1 VRLPWPALALL
12 FALMPGLAAAQ
23 APVSPSPSP
32 SPSPGP
38 SPSPTPS
45 PRPSPSPSPSPAAT
59 PPPPAPPAEAA
70 CDPAK
75 TDCTTITANKQEKI
89 DASHYRATGFVDLQ
103 FGDIRIQT
111 DQIDVYTTVREDG
124 TESKRV
130 EASGNVV
137 FLRGEERLAGEK
149 LAMDLD
155 TGHGTFE
162 NAIGYMQPGIF
173 VEARRIERMSADTYK
188 IEGGHFTSC
197 SQPTPRWSF
206 SATSATMQVDEHISA
221 KNVLFRVKAVPAFY
235 IPYFMYPISRDQR
248 STGFLMPHIG
258 YSSTRGFNMGG
269 GFFWVMGRSFD
280 QTFYADSYSLY
291 GRGFG
296 HELRYMLKSP
306 SRGTFRSYFIHRTGG
321 GWEHDLNW
329 SAVQMLPGQARATV
343 YVQESSTFNF
353 NRQFQ
358 DNLDRA
364 LTRNRRSSI
373 SLQKTFFGLTAQA
386 MADST
391 DTFFDSTEA
400 FDRRRHLPSL
410 TLSQASRKLGKKLGL
425 VFTFD
430 SAAERLQ
437 QGNQDRIDDY
447 KRFDVYPRLSRP
459 FSLSFLQVNPEVQYR
474 DTHYSASLGGRN
486 HNRLIG
492 PPLDRRYFEGS
503 LDLRGPTFSR
513 VFSTPDNFYSERYKH
528 VIGPEVNWTYR
539 SKVEDFAAIPR
550 FDYYDVILGTNQ
562 ASYALVQ
569 RWYAKRPGR
578 SGKLE
583 AYEFF
588 NWRVGQTYYLDIANG
603 QNEFDPNY
611 SSAAFDASG
620 KPSHISP
627 IQSRMRFRPTN
638 AFSTNFDIEYD
649 VNFHSVKSLGLS
661 TNYNGSRFVTQA
673 SWSRGKRL
681 APGQTLVNRNLLRG
695 SAAFFVLPR
704 RLTLQ
709 GSAAY
714 DLAKTDNKMIQS
726 TARLR
731 YDVQCCGFIIETLQS
746 QYRADRQYRFSIE
759 LANIGSIGSFM
770 GEQVPGFGG
779 YR

>member
-1 VRLPWPALALL
+1 MRFPWPALALSCIL
-12 FALMPGLAAAQ
+12 TPGLAAAQ
-23 APVSPSPSP
+23 APVP
-32 SPSPGP
+32 P
-38 SPSPTPS
+38 SPSPTPA
-45 PRPSPSPSPSPAAT
+45 PAAT
-59 PPPPAPPAEAA
+59 PSPPVPPAEAP

-75 TDCTTITANKQEKI
+75 SPDCTTITANKQEKI
-89 DASHYRATGFVDLQ
+89 DASHFRATGFVDLQ

-111 DQIDVYTTVREDG
+111 DQIDVYTTLHDDG
-124 TESKRV
+124 TESKRI

-149 LAMDLD
+149 LAMDLE

-162 NAIGYMQPGIF
+162 NAIGYMQPGVF
-173 VEARRIERMSADTYK
+173 VEARRIERMSADTYR

-206 SATSATMQVDEHISA
+206 SASSATLQVDDHISA
-221 KNVLFRVKAVPAFY
+221 HNVIFRVKAVPALY
-235 IPYFMYPISRDQR
+235 IPYFMYPIQGDQR
-248 STGFLMPHIG
+248 STGILMPHVG
-258 YSSTRGFNMGG
+258 YSSIRGFNMGG
-269 GFFWVMGRSFD
+269 GFFWAIGRSFD
-280 QTFYADSYSLY
+280 QTFYGDSYSLY
-291 GRGFG
+291 GKGFG
-296 HELRYMLKSP
+296 HEFRYMLKSP
-306 SRGTFRSYFIHRTGG
+306 SRGSFRSYFIHRNGG

-329 SAVQMLPGQARATV
+329 NAVQMLPGHARATV
-343 YVQESSTFNF
+343 YVQDASTFNF
-353 NRQFQ
+353 NQQFQ

-386 MADST
+386 LADST
-391 DTFFDSTEA
+391 DTIFDSTTEN
-400 FDRRRHLPSL
+400 FIRRRHLPSVTL
-410 TLSQASRKLGKKLGL
+410 TQSPRKLGKKLGL
-425 VFTFD
+425 VLAFD

-437 QGNQDRIDDY
+437 QGDQDRIEDY

-474 DTHYSASLGGRN
+474 YTHYDASLGARN
-486 HNRLIG
+486 KLTG
-492 PPLDRRYFEGS
+492 PPLDRQYFEGS

-513 VFSTPDNFYSERYKH
+513 VFSTPGNFYTERYKH

-562 ASYALVQ
+562 LSYALVQ
-569 RWYAKRPGR
+569 RFYAKRPGR

-588 NWRVGQTYYLDIANG
+588 NWRVGQTYYVDIADG
-603 QNEFDPNY
+603 QNDFDPNY

-620 KPSHISP
+620 NPSHLSP
-627 IQSRMRFRPTN
+627 IQSRMRFRPTT
-638 AFSTNFDIEYD
+638 AFTTNFDIEYD
-649 VNFHSVKSLGLS
+649 VNFHTVKSLGLS

-673 SWSRGKRL
+673 AWSRGKRL
-681 APGQTLVNRNLLRG
+681 EPTQTLVNRNTVRG

-709 GSAAY
+709 SSAAY
-714 DLAKTDNKMIQS
+714 DLANKELIQS

-746 QYRADRQYRFSIE
+746 RFRKDRQYRFSIE
-759 LANIGSIGSFM
+759 LANIGSIGSFT
-770 GEQVPGFGG
+770 GDQTTGLGGG

>member
-1 VRLPWPALALL
+1 LT
-12 FALMPGLAAAQ
+12 PGLAAAQ
-23 APVSPSPSP
+23 APVP
-32 SPSPGP
+32 P
-38 SPSPTPS
+38 SPSPTPA
-45 PRPSPSPSPSPAAT
+45 PAAT
-59 PPPPAPPAEAA
+59 PPPSVPPAEAP

-75 TDCTTITANKQEKI
+75 SPDCTTITANKQEKI
-89 DASHYRATGFVDLQ
+89 DASHFRATGFVDLQ

-111 DQIDVYTTVREDG
+111 DQIDVYTTLHEDG
-124 TESKRV
+124 TESKRI

-149 LAMDLD
+149 LAMDLE

-162 NAIGYMQPGIF
+162 NAIGYMQPGVF

-206 SATSATMQVDEHISA
+206 SATSATLQVDDHISA
-221 KNVLFRVKAVPAFY
+221 HNVIFRVKAVPAFY
-235 IPYFMYPISRDQR
+235 IPYFMYPIQRDQR
-248 STGFLMPHIG
+248 STGFLMPHVG
-258 YSSTRGFNMGG
+258 YSSIRGFNMGG
-269 GFFWVMGRSFD
+269 GFFWAIGRSFD
-280 QTFYADSYSLY
+280 QTLYADSYSLY
-291 GRGFG
+291 GKGFG
-296 HELRYMLKSP
+296 HEFRYMLKSP
-306 SRGTFRSYFIHRTGG
+306 SRGSFRSYFIHRNGG

-329 SAVQMLPGQARATV
+329 NAVQMLPGHARATV
-343 YVQESSTFNF
+343 YVQDASTFNF
-353 NRQFQ
+353 NQQFQ

-386 MADST
+386 LADST
-391 DTFFDSTEA
+391 DTIFDSTTEN
-400 FDRRRHLPSL
+400 FIRRRHLPSVTL
-410 TLSQASRKLGKKLGL
+410 TQSPRKLGKKLGL
-425 VFTFD
+425 VLAFD

-437 QGNQDRIDDY
+437 QGDQDRIEDY

-474 DTHYSASLGGRN
+474 YTHYDASLGARN
-486 HNRLIG
+486 KLIG
-492 PPLDRRYFEGS
+492 PPLDRQYFEGS

-513 VFSTPDNFYSERYKH
+513 VFSTPGNFYTERYKH

-562 ASYALVQ
+562 LSYALVQ
-569 RWYAKRPGR
+569 RFYAKRPGR

-588 NWRVGQTYYLDIANG
+588 NWRVGQTYYVDIADG
-603 QNEFDPNY
+603 QNDFDPNY

-620 KPSHISP
+620 NPSHLSP
-627 IQSRMRFRPTN
+627 IQSRMRFRPTT
-638 AFSTNFDIEYD
+638 AFTTNFDIEYD
-649 VNFHSVKSLGLS
+649 VNFHTVKSLGLS

-673 SWSRGKRL
+673 AWSRGKRL
-681 APGQTLVNRNLLRG
+681 EPTQTLVNRNTIRG

-709 GSAAY
+709 SSAAY
-714 DLAKTDNKMIQS
+714 DLASKQLIQS

-746 QYRADRQYRFSIE
+746 QFRQDRQYRFSIE

-770 GEQVPGFGG
+770 GDQTTGLGGG

>member
-1 VRLPWPALALL
+1 LRFPWPALALFWIL
-12 FALMPGLAAAQ
+12 TPGLAAAQ
-23 APVSPSPSP
+23 APVAPSPSP
-32 SPSPGP
+32 SP
-38 SPSPTPS
+38 
-45 PRPSPSPSPSPAAT
+45 
-59 PPPPAPPAEAA
+59 PPAVPPVPPAEAP

-75 TDCTTITANKQEKI
+75 SQDCTTITANQQEKI
-89 DASHYRATGFVDLQ
+89 DASHSRATGFVDLQ

-111 DQIDVYTTVREDG
+111 DQIDVYTTVHADG
-124 TESKRV
+124 TQSKRI
-130 EASGNVV
+130 EAAGNVV

-149 LAMDLD
+149 LAMDLE

-162 NAIGYMQPGIF
+162 NAIGYMQPGVF
-173 VEARRIERMSADTYK
+173 VEARLIERMSADTYK
-188 IEGGHFTSC
+188 IEGGRFTSC

-206 SATSATMQVDEHISA
+206 SASSATLKVDDHISA
-221 KNVLFRVKAVPAFY
+221 KNVVFRVKDVPALY
-235 IPYFMYPISRDQR
+235 VPYFMYPIQQDQR
-248 STGFLMPHIG
+248 STGFLIPHVG
-258 YSSTRGFNMGG
+258 YSSTRGFNAGG

-296 HELRYMLKSP
+296 HELRYLLRSP
-306 SRGTFRSYFIHRTGG
+306 SRGSFRSYFIRRIGG

-329 SAVQMLPGQARATV
+329 NAVQMLPGHARATV
-343 YVQESSTFNF
+343 YVQDSSTFDF
-353 NRQFQ
+353 NQRFQ

-386 MADST
+386 LADST
-391 DTFFDSTEA
+391 DTIFVSTDTTDSTER
-400 FDRRRHLPSL
+400 FIRRRHLPSL
-410 TLSQASRKLGKKLGL
+410 TLSQSPRKLSRKSGI
-425 VFTFD
+425 VFAFD

-437 QGNQDRIDDY
+437 QGDQDRIDDY
-447 KRFDVYPRLSRP
+447 KRYDLHPRLSRP

-474 DTHYSASLGGRN
+474 YTYYDASLGERDE
-486 HNRLIG
+486 LVG
-492 PPLDRRYFEGS
+492 PPLGRKYFEGS

-513 VFSTPDNFYSERYKH
+513 VFNTPDNFYSERYKH

-562 ASYALVQ
+562 LSYALVQ
-569 RWYAKRPGR
+569 RLYAKRPGR

-588 NWRVGQTYYLDIANG
+588 NWRVGQTYYVDIADG

-611 SSAAFDASG
+611 SSAVFDASG
-620 KPSHISP
+620 NPSHLSP
-627 IQSRMRFRPTN
+627 IQSRMRFRPTTN
-638 AFSTNFDIEYD
+638 FTTNFDIEYD
-649 VNFHSVKSLGLS
+649 VNFHTVKTLGLS

-673 SWSRGKRL
+673 AWSRGKRL
-681 APGQTLVNRNLLRG
+681 DPSQTLVNRNTMRG
-695 SAAFFVLPR
+695 SAAFFVVPR

-714 DLAKTDNKMIQS
+714 DLISKEMVQS

-746 QYRADRQYRFSIE
+746 RFRKDRQYRFSIE

-770 GEQVPGFGG
+770 GDQTTGLGGG

>member
-1 VRLPWPALALL
+1 VRLPWPALVA
-12 FALMPGLAAAQ
+12 FCALMPGLAAAQ
-23 APVSPSPSP
+23 AQVPASP
-32 SPSPGP
+32 
-38 SPSPTPS
+38 
-45 PRPSPSPSPSPAAT
+45 PSPSPSPSPAPSPSPTPGPSPAAT
-59 PPPPAPPAEAA
+59 PPSPAATPPSPAAPEP

-75 TDCTTITANKQEKI
+75 SPDCTTISANKQEKI
-89 DASHYRATGFVDLQ
+89 DASHYRANGFVDLQ

-111 DQIDVYTTVREDG
+111 DQIDVYTTVHPDG
-124 TESKRV
+124 TESKRI

-137 FLRGEERLAGEK
+137 FLRGDERLAGEK
-149 LAMDLD
+149 LAMDLG
-155 TGHGTFE
+155 TGRGTFE
-162 NAIGYMQPGIF
+162 NAIGYVQPGVF
-173 VEARRIERMSADTYK
+173 VEARRIERVSADTYK

-206 SATSATMQVDEHISA
+206 SASSATLQVDDHISA
-221 KNVLFRVKAVPAFY
+221 SNVIFRVKAVPAFY

-248 STGFLMPHIG
+248 STGFLMPHVG
-258 YSSTRGFNMGG
+258 YSSIRGFSVGG
-269 GFFWVMGRSFD
+269 GFFWAMSRSFD

-306 SRGTFRSYFIHRTGG
+306 SRGSFRSYFIRRLGG

-329 SAVQMLPGQARATV
+329 NAVQMLPGRTRATV

-353 NRQFQ
+353 NQQFQ

-364 LTRNRRSSI
+364 LTRNRRSSV
-373 SLQKTFFGLTAQA
+373 SLQKTFLGLTAQA
-386 MADST
+386 LADST
-391 DTFFDSTEA
+391 DTYFDSTDTNN

-410 TLSQASRKLGKKLGL
+410 TLSQAPRKLGKKLGL
-425 VFTFD
+425 VFGFD

-447 KRFDVYPRLSRP
+447 KRFDVFPRLSRP
-459 FSLSFLQVNPEVQYR
+459 FSLSFLQVNPEVSYR
-474 DTHYSASLGGRN
+474 YTHYDASLNAR
-486 HNRLIG
+486 RKLTG
-492 PPLDRRYFEGS
+492 PPLDRRYFETS

-513 VFSTPDNFYSERYKH
+513 VLDTPGNFYSERYKH

-539 SKVEDFAAIPR
+539 SKVEEFAQIPR

-562 ASYALVQ
+562 VNYALVQ
-569 RWYAKRPGR
+569 RFYAKRLGR

-583 AYEFF
+583 PYEFF
-588 NWRVGQTYYLDIANG
+588 NWRVGQTYYVDIANG

-611 SSAAFDASG
+611 SSAAFDATG
-620 KPSHISP
+620 KPSHLSP
-627 IQSRMRFRPTN
+627 IQSRMRFRPTT

-649 VNFHSVKSLGLS
+649 VNFHTVKSLGLS
-661 TNYNGSRFVTQA
+661 TNYNGSRLVTQA
-673 SWSRGKRL
+673 AWSRGKRL
-681 APGQTLVNRNLLRG
+681 APGQTLVPRDTIRG
-695 SAAFFVLPR
+695 SAAFFLLPR

-714 DLAKTDNKMIQS
+714 DLFNKEMVQS

-731 YDVQCCGFIIETLQS
+731 YDVQCCGFIVETLQS
-746 QYRADRQYRFSIE
+746 RFRQDRQYRFSIE

>member
-1 VRLPWPALALL
+1 MRFPWPALALFCIL
-12 FALMPGLAAAQ
+12 TPGLAAAQ
-23 APVSPSPSP
+23 APVP
-32 SPSPGP
+32 P
-38 SPSPTPS
+38 SPSPTPA
-45 PRPSPSPSPSPAAT
+45 PAAT
-59 PPPPAPPAEAA
+59 PSPPVPPAEAP

-75 TDCTTITANKQEKI
+75 SPDCTTITANKQEKI
-89 DASHYRATGFVDLQ
+89 DASHFRATGFVDLQ

-111 DQIDVYTTVREDG
+111 DQIDVYTTLHEDG
-124 TESKRV
+124 TESKRI

-149 LAMDLD
+149 LAMDLE

-162 NAIGYMQPGIF
+162 NAMGYMQPGVF

-206 SATSATMQVDEHISA
+206 SASSATLQVDDHISA
-221 KNVLFRVKAVPAFY
+221 HNVIFRVKAVPALY
-235 IPYFMYPISRDQR
+235 IPYFMYPIQRDQR
-248 STGFLMPHIG
+248 STGFLMPHVG
-258 YSSTRGFNMGG
+258 YSSIRGFNMGG
-269 GFFWVMGRSFD
+269 GFFWAIGRSFD
-280 QTFYADSYSLY
+280 QTFYGDSYSLY
-291 GRGFG
+291 GKGFG
-296 HELRYMLKSP
+296 HEFRYMLKSP
-306 SRGTFRSYFIHRTGG
+306 SRGSFRSYFIHRNGG

-329 SAVQMLPGQARATV
+329 NAVQMLPGHARATV
-343 YVQESSTFNF
+343 YVQDASTFNF
-353 NRQFQ
+353 NQQFQ

-386 MADST
+386 LADST
-391 DTFFDSTEA
+391 DTIFDSTTEN
-400 FDRRRHLPSL
+400 FIRRRHLPSVTL
-410 TLSQASRKLGKKLGL
+410 TQSPRKLGKKLGL
-425 VFTFD
+425 VLAFD

-437 QGNQDRIDDY
+437 QGDQDRIEDY

-474 DTHYSASLGGRN
+474 YTHYDASLGARN
-486 HNRLIG
+486 KLTG
-492 PPLDRRYFEGS
+492 PPLDRQYFEGS

-513 VFSTPDNFYSERYKH
+513 VFSTPGNFYTERYKH

-562 ASYALVQ
+562 LSYALVQ
-569 RWYAKRPGR
+569 RFYAKRPGR

-588 NWRVGQTYYLDIANG
+588 NWRVGQTYYVDIADG
-603 QNEFDPNY
+603 QNDFDPNY

-620 KPSHISP
+620 NPSHLSP
-627 IQSRMRFRPTN
+627 IQSRMRFRPTT
-638 AFSTNFDIEYD
+638 AFTTNFDIEYD
-649 VNFHSVKSLGLS
+649 VNFHTVKSLGLS
-661 TNYNGSRFVTQA
+661 TNYSGSRFVTQA
-673 SWSRGKRL
+673 AWSRGKRL
-681 APGQTLVNRNLLRG
+681 EPTQTLVNRNTVRG

-709 GSAAY
+709 SSAAY
-714 DLAKTDNKMIQS
+714 DLASKELIQS

-746 QYRADRQYRFSIE
+746 QFRKDRQYRFSIE
-759 LANIGSIGSFM
+759 LANIGSIGSFT
-770 GEQVPGFGG
+770 GDQTTGLGGG

>member
-1 VRLPWPALALL
+1 MRFPWPALALSCIL
-12 FALMPGLAAAQ
+12 TPGLAAAQ
-23 APVSPSPSP
+23 APVP
-32 SPSPGP
+32 P

-45 PRPSPSPSPSPAAT
+45 PAAPPSPAV
-59 PPPPAPPAEAA
+59 PPAEAP

-75 TDCTTITANKQEKI
+75 SPDCTTITANKQEKI
-89 DASHYRATGFVDLQ
+89 DASHFRATGFVDLQ

-111 DQIDVYTTVREDG
+111 DQIDVYTTLHEDG
-124 TESKRV
+124 TESKRI

-149 LAMDLD
+149 LAMDLE

-162 NAIGYMQPGIF
+162 NAMGYMQPGVF
-173 VEARRIERMSADTYK
+173 VEARRIERMSADTYR

-206 SATSATMQVDEHISA
+206 SASSATLQVDDHISA
-221 KNVLFRVKAVPAFY
+221 HNVIFRVKAVPALY
-235 IPYFMYPISRDQR
+235 IPYFMYPIQRDQR
-248 STGFLMPHIG
+248 STGFLMPHVG
-258 YSSTRGFNMGG
+258 YSSIRGFNMGG
-269 GFFWVMGRSFD
+269 GFFWAIGRSFD
-280 QTFYADSYSLY
+280 QTFYGDSYSLY
-291 GRGFG
+291 GKGFG
-296 HELRYMLKSP
+296 HEFRYMLKSP
-306 SRGTFRSYFIHRTGG
+306 SRGSFRSYFIHRNGG

-329 SAVQMLPGQARATV
+329 NAVQMLPGHARATV
-343 YVQESSTFNF
+343 YVQDSSTFNF
-353 NRQFQ
+353 NQQFQ

-386 MADST
+386 LADST
-391 DTFFDSTEA
+391 DTIFDSTTEN
-400 FDRRRHLPSL
+400 FIRRRHLPSVTL
-410 TLSQASRKLGKKLGL
+410 TQSPRKLGKKLGL
-425 VFTFD
+425 VLAFD

-437 QGNQDRIDDY
+437 QGDQDRIDDY

-474 DTHYSASLGGRN
+474 YTHYDASLGARN
-486 HNRLIG
+486 KLTG
-492 PPLDRRYFEGS
+492 PPLDRQYFEGS

-562 ASYALVQ
+562 LSYALVQ
-569 RWYAKRPGR
+569 RFYAKRPGR

-588 NWRVGQTYYLDIANG
+588 NWRVGQTYYVDIADG
-603 QNEFDPNY
+603 QNDFDPNY

-620 KPSHISP
+620 NPSHLSP
-627 IQSRMRFRPTN
+627 IQSRMRFRPTT
-638 AFSTNFDIEYD
+638 AFTTNFDIEYD
-649 VNFHSVKSLGLS
+649 VNFHTVKSLGLS

-673 SWSRGKRL
+673 AWSRGKRL
-681 APGQTLVNRNLLRG
+681 DPTQTLVNRNTIRG

-714 DLAKTDNKMIQS
+714 DLFNKEMVQS

-746 QYRADRQYRFSIE
+746 QFRKDRQYRFSIE
-759 LANIGSIGSFM
+759 LANIGSIGSFT
-770 GEQVPGFGG
+770 GDQTTGLGGG

>member
-1 VRLPWPALALL
+1 LRFPWPALALFCIL
-12 FALMPGLAAAQ
+12 TPGLAAAQ
-23 APVSPSPSP
+23 APAA
-32 SPSPGP
+32 P

-45 PRPSPSPSPSPAAT
+45 PTASPTPPPSPPPAPAPAAT
-59 PPPPAPPAEAA
+59 PPPPVPPAEAP
-70 CDPAK
+70 CDPTK
-75 TDCTTITANKQEKI
+75 SPDCTTITANRQEKI
-89 DASHYRATGFVDLQ
+89 DASHFRANGFVDLQ

-111 DQIDVYTTVREDG
+111 DQIDVYTTLHEDG
-124 TESKRV
+124 TESKRI

-162 NAIGYMQPGIF
+162 NAIGYMQPGVF

-206 SATSATMQVDEHISA
+206 SATSATLQVDDHISA
-221 KNVLFRVKAVPAFY
+221 RNVIFRVKAVPALY
-235 IPYFMYPISRDQR
+235 IPYFMYPIQRDQR
-248 STGFLMPHIG
+248 STGFLMPHVG

-269 GFFWVMGRSFD
+269 GFFWAIGRSFD

-291 GRGFG
+291 GKGFG
-296 HELRYMLKSP
+296 HEFRYLLKSP
-306 SRGTFRSYFIHRTGG
+306 SRGSFRSYFIHRNGG

-329 SAVQMLPGQARATV
+329 NAVQMLPGRARATV
-343 YVQESSTFNF
+343 YVQDASTFDF
-353 NRQFQ
+353 NQRFQ

-386 MADST
+386 LADST
-391 DTFFDSTEA
+391 DTIFDSTEN
-400 FDRRRHLPSL
+400 FIRRRHLPSVTL
-410 TLSQASRKLGKKLGL
+410 TQSPRKLGKKLGL
-425 VFTFD
+425 VLTFD

-437 QGNQDRIDDY
+437 QGDQDRIDDY

-474 DTHYSASLGGRN
+474 YTHYDASLGQRN
-486 HNRLIG
+486 KLNG
-492 PPLDRRYFEGS
+492 PALDRQYFEGS

-513 VFSTPDNFYSERYKH
+513 VFSTPDNFYSQRFKH

-562 ASYALVQ
+562 VSYALVQ
-569 RWYAKRPGR
+569 RLYAKRPAR

-588 NWRVGQTYYLDIANG
+588 NWRVGQTYYVDIADG
-603 QNEFDPNY
+603 QNDFDPNY

-620 KPSHISP
+620 NPSHLSP
-627 IQSRMRFRPTN
+627 IQSRMRFRPTT
-638 AFSTNFDIEYD
+638 AFTTNFDIEYD
-649 VNFHSVKSLGLS
+649 VNFHTVKSLGVS

-673 SWSRGKRL
+673 AWSRGKRL
-681 APGQTLVNRNLLRG
+681 EPTQTLVNRNTIRG

-709 GSAAY
+709 SSAAY
-714 DLAKTDNKMIQS
+714 DLASKLLIQS
-726 TARLR
+726 T
-731 YDVQCCGFIIETLQS
+731 
-746 QYRADRQYRFSIE
+746 
-759 LANIGSIGSFM
+759 
-770 GEQVPGFGG
+770 GG

>member
-1 VRLPWPALALL
+1 
-12 FALMPGLAAAQ
+12 MPGLAAAQ

-32 SPSPGP
+32 SPSP
-38 SPSPTPS
+38 
-45 PRPSPSPSPSPAAT
+45 AAT
-59 PPPPAPPAEAA
+59 PPPPAAPAEAP
-70 CDPAK
+70 CDPTK
-75 TDCTTITANKQEKI
+75 SPDCTIITANKQEKI
-89 DASHYRATGFVDLQ
+89 DASHYRANGFVDLQ

-111 DQIDVYTTVREDG
+111 DQIDVYTTVHEDG
-124 TESKRV
+124 TESKRI

-149 LAMDLD
+149 LSMDLE

-162 NAIGYMQPGIF
+162 NALGYMQPGVF
-173 VEARRIERMSADTYK
+173 VQARLIERMSADTYR

-206 SATSATMQVDEHISA
+206 SASSATLQVDDHISA
-221 KNVLFRVKAVPAFY
+221 KNVIFRVKDVPAFY
-235 IPYFMYPISRDQR
+235 VPYFMYPIQQDQR
-248 STGFLMPHIG
+248 STGFLIPHVG
-258 YSSTRGFNMGG
+258 YSSTRGFNTGG

-296 HELRYMLKSP
+296 HELRYMLRSP
-306 SRGTFRSYFIHRTGG
+306 SRGTFRSYFIRRTGG

-329 SAVQMLPGQARATV
+329 NAVQMLPGHARATV
-343 YVQESSTFNF
+343 YVQDSSTFNF
-353 NRQFQ
+353 NQQFQ

-386 MADST
+386 LADST
-391 DTFFDSTEA
+391 DTIFDSSTEN
-400 FDRRRHLPSL
+400 FIRRRHLPSL
-410 TLSQASRKLGKKLGL
+410 TLTQSPRKLGKKLGL
-425 VFTFD
+425 VLAFD

-437 QGNQDRIDDY
+437 QGDQDRIDDY

-474 DTHYSASLGGRN
+474 YTHYDASLGERDK
-486 HNRLIG
+486 LVG
-492 PPLDRRYFEGS
+492 PPLDRQYFEGS

-562 ASYALVQ
+562 LSYALVQ
-569 RWYAKRPGR
+569 RLYAKRPGR

-588 NWRVGQTYYLDIANG
+588 NWRVGQTYYVDIADG

-611 SSAAFDASG
+611 SSAIFDASG
-620 KPSHISP
+620 NPSHLSP
-627 IQSRMRFRPTN
+627 IQSRMRFRPTT
-638 AFSTNFDIEYD
+638 AFTTNFDIEYD
-649 VNFHSVKSLGLS
+649 VNFHTVKSLGLS

-673 SWSRGKRL
+673 AWSRGKRL
-681 APGQTLVNRNLLRG
+681 DPTQTLVNRNTIRG

-714 DLAKTDNKMIQS
+714 DLFNKEMVQS

-746 QYRADRQYRFSIE
+746 RFREDRQYRFSIE

-770 GEQVPGFGG
+770 GDQTTGLGGGFH
-779 YR
+779 